1 MTPTLGGRTP
11 FFAIWESARR
21 AMHNLG
27 ENSVVGQYRCL
38 ECDQIDEFQELVIEH
53 EQLFAEHRRLRSAPF
68 SASEHTEHRRQIAAH
83 AAKVAA
89 VGRERVRCVQDAL
102 KNDTFG
108 WDDRRDTMDY
118 HRATPARGASVR
130 LSSS

>member
-11 FFAIWESARR
+11 FFAISESERR

-38 ECDQIDEFQELVIEH
+38 ECDQIDGFQELVIEH
-53 EQLFAEHRRLRSAPF
+53 EQLLAEHRRLQSAPF

-89 VGRERVRCVQDAL
+89 FRSRV
-102 KNDTFG
+102 FG
-108 WDDRRDTMDY
+108 
-118 HRATPARGASVR
+118 AEPLARS
-130 LSSS
+130 